1 LFVDSVFKN
10 ILFDLGGLFITVY
23 SERFE
28 QWLMRTYINGA
39 VNDFSRRSIDGV
51 HQQYEQGALSTAQF
65 LSEIRSLLNDRVG
78 TQDIEKAWN
87 SILGSFSVDDL
98 LWASALRRSFR
109 TALLSNTN
117 ELHRISFE
125 ETLRL
130 QTEGNDLTDY
140 FGGVYYSQFLGL
152 RKPSKDVFL
161 RVLELEGW
169 RAGETLFVDDNQ
181 QNLQSAADLGMG
193 VVLHPCNAPLRLH
206 LEARTDLPFHHFSS
220 LS

>member
-1 LFVDSVFKN
+1 
-10 ILFDLGGLFITVY
+10 VY
-23 SERFE
+23 TERFE
-28 QWLMRTYINGA
+28 QWLLRVSPPGF
-39 VNDFSRRSIDGV
+39 DFDLFRLSFEQRH
-51 HQQYEQGALSTAQF
+51 HQFEQGILSTPEF
-65 LSEIRSLLNDRVG
+65 LTEIRSLLDNRVDA
-78 TQDIEKAWN
+78 QDIEVAWN

-98 LWASALRRSFR
+98 LWASGLRRSFR